1 MIATMTR
8 SEQQFEARNEGAV
21 IASLRGIGKSYGE
34 IQALRNFN
42 LNIRAGELVA
52 LLGPNGAGKTTAV
65 KLLLGL
71 AKPTSGSVTVFGGNP
86 IDPEFRVR
94 TGAMLQVAKVPE
106 TLRVREH
113 IDLFSSYYP
122 KPLPL
127 AETLAIAGLEE
138 IKNRKFGELSGGQRQ
153 RVLFALA
160 ICGNP
165 DLVFLD
171 EPTVGLDVE
180 ARRLLWDE
188 IRKLL
193 ARGKT
198 VLLTTHYLQEADS
211 LATRVVVINR
221 GSIIAE
227 GTPAQIKSQTA
238 GKQIRCVTNLSM
250 DVVRRMHGVL
260 NVRQDRD
267 ALEIQAKQ
275 AEPLLRELLNRDLS
289 ISGIEVA
296 SAGLEEAFVA
306 LTRDDNNS
314 QQQISRSN
322 KNGN

>member
-122 KPLPL
+122 KPLRL

-314 QQQISRSN
+314 QQQISSSN